1 VAQSVTYKKGHDPI
15 GDGRPHTVAVDVMGA
30 DNGVAEMINGAV
42 FAAQQLPDVLNITLV
57 GRENEIKTCLA
68 LHPHVPANISVHHAE
83 SIVAMDVAATDGA
96 RMRDS
101 SISVGIRLV
110 KDGKADA
117 FVSPGNTGAVMA
129 TSLLNLGRI
138 EGVSRPAITTPFPN
152 VHGTKTIVL
161 DAGANADCKP
171 HHLAQFAVMGSVYA
185 SVVLNAKTPKVGL
198 LSIGEE
204 RSKGNDL
211 ILNAQTL
218 LKDTKINYVGNVEGK
233 DILLGTVD
241 VVVTDGFTGNI
252 LLKFA
257 ESIKP
262 YLFQS
267 IQRQVQSNVFSRM
280 GVALLAPFL
289 NRMKKRFDYAES
301 GGAPLLGVDGI
312 VIICHGSS
320 GAKAICNAVLVA
332 HELASKGLIV
342 RIHDELVTNHFGQS
356 KNNANK
362 AAGQDNRDR
371 VIHAASAND

>member
-1 VAQSVTYKKGHDPI
+1 
-15 GDGRPHTVAVDVMGA
+15 MGA
-30 DNGVAEMINGAV
+30 DKGVTDIINGAIL
-42 FAAQQLPDVLNITLV
+42 AAQQLTDVLHIILV
-57 GRENEIKTCLA
+57 GREGDIKTSLA
-68 LHPHVPANISVHHAE
+68 SHSHVPPNISVVHAE
-83 SIVAMDVAATDGA
+83 TEVSMHVSATDGA

-101 SISVGIRLV
+101 SISVGIRMV

-129 TSLLNLGRI
+129 TSLLTLGRI

-152 VHGTKTIVL
+152 VHGNKTIVL

-171 HHLAQFAVMGSVYA
+171 NHLAQFAIMGSVYC
-185 SVVLNAKTPKVGL
+185 SVVFNVKSPKVGL

-211 ILNAQTL
+211 ILNAQEL
-218 LKDTKINYVGNVEGK
+218 LKHAEINYVGNVEGR

-262 YLFQS
+262 FLFQS
-267 IQRQVQSNVFSRM
+267 LQRQVKTNFFSRI
-280 GVALLAPFL
+280 GVALLTPFL
-289 NRMKKRFDYAES
+289 TRMKKRFDYAEA
-301 GGAPLLGVDGI
+301 GGAPLLGVNGI

-332 HELASKGLIV
+332 HELASKGLLV

-356 KNNANK
+356 NTNGTK
-362 AAGQDNRDR
+362 ATGQDNRDR
-371 VIHAASAND
+371 VIHANSAND